1 MSRISGRVLG
11 RAVYGLIYGL
21 VYGLISVVLVYVPA
35 TNAQTKGI
43 SPESLIRDMSRA
55 LARLNYEGSF
65 VHIQN
70 DNIESMSI
78 VHSNDNGGELEYM
91 LSLNGEA
98 REVFRN
104 RALVT
109 CIWPSSKSV
118 IVSNSKSRQ
127 ILPNVDE
134 SLTNSASYQLAM
146 AKSDR
151 VAGRETFVVEI
162 KPKDHFRYGYR
173 IWIDKETKM
182 LLRSMLL
189 DSKDN
194 TVEQVM
200 FTNISYPESI
210 SAERFETPSETV
222 ETLRVQAPSKAVV
235 ADGQNRVNF
244 EVLPVGYTKIAETY
258 KPMPL
263 NDRPMSHVMLSD
275 GMASVSVYVEYIDKT
290 TQAGVA
296 LGVSSMGAMNAFT
309 HSLDAALITVV
320 GEVPSAT
327 VESIALAVRL
337 VE

>member
-1 MSRISGRVLG
+1 MSTISRH
-11 RAVYGLIYGL
+11 
-21 VYGLISVVLVYVPA
+21 VVGFAIMAMAYVPA
-35 TNAQTKGI
+35 SIAGTDDV
-43 SPESLIRDMSRA
+43 SPESLIRDMSKA
-55 LARLNYEGSF
+55 LKTLNYEGSF

-78 VHSNDNGGELEYM
+78 VHSNNDGGELEYM

-104 RALVT
+104 HALVT

-118 IVSNSKSRQ
+118 IVSDSKSRQ

-134 SLTNSASYQLAM
+134 SLTNTEAYQLTM
-146 AKSDR
+146 GKPDR
-151 VAGRETFVVEI
+151 VAGLDAHVVEI

-173 IWIDKETKM
+173 FWVDKETKM
-182 LLRSMLL
+182 LLRSMLV

-194 TVEQVM
+194 PVEQVM
-200 FTNISYPESI
+200 FTDISYPESI
-210 SAERFETPSETV
+210 PADRFETPADAV
-222 ETLRVQAPSKAVV
+222 ESIKTQSPAKPLVSDV
-235 ADGQNRVNF
+235 QNRVNF
-244 EVLPVGYTKIAETY
+244 EVLPVGYAEITETY
-258 KPMPL
+258 KPAPL

-275 GMASVSVYVEYIDKT
+275 GMASVSVYVEYIDKS
-290 TQAGVA
+290 TQEGVA

-309 HSLDAALITVV
+309 RSMDKALITVV

-327 VESIALAVRL
+327 VESIAHAVRL

>member
-1 MSRISGRVLG
+1 MSTISRRVVGPVVAGLVSVA
-11 RAVYGLIYGL
+11 AVYM
-21 VYGLISVVLVYVPA
+21 PA
-35 TNAQTKGI
+35 ANADTNDV
-43 SPESLIRDMSRA
+43 SPESLIRHMSKA
-55 LARLNYEGSF
+55 LTKLNYEGSF

-78 VHSNDNGGELEYM
+78 VHSNENGGELEYM

-118 IVSNSKSRQ
+118 IVSDSKSRQ

-134 SLTNSASYQLAM
+134 SLANSDSYQLTM
-146 AKSDR
+146 GKPDR
-151 VAGRETFVVEI
+151 VAGLETYVVEI
-162 KPKDHFRYGYR
+162 KPKDHYRYGYR
-173 IWIDKETKM
+173 FWIDKETKM
-182 LLRSMLL
+182 LLRSMLV
-189 DSKDN
+189 DSNDN

-200 FTNISYPESI
+200 FTNITYPESI
-210 SAERFETPSETV
+210 DAKRFETPRDKV
-222 ETLRVQAPSKAVV
+222 ESFKTQTPSKALVTD
-235 ADGQNRVNF
+235 ANNRVDF
-244 EVLPVGYTKIAETY
+244 EVLPVGYTEITETY
-258 KPMPL
+258 QPMPL
-263 NDRPMSHVMLSD
+263 NNRPMSHVMLSD

-290 TQAGVA
+290 TQSDVA

-309 HSLDAALITVV
+309 RSLDAALITVV
-320 GEVPSAT
+320 GEVPPAT